1 MATRSAA
8 ASKQHP
14 VTTAPT
20 SPVQTQAP
28 TRTAKVS
35 VSLPADLTSD
45 VRRRVGSRGFSAYV
59 AGAVRRQLE
68 RDNLDALLAEMETAN
83 GPVSDNFLA
92 AVEALWPA
100 SDTGAG
106 N

>member
-1 MATRSAA
+1 M
-8 ASKQHP
+8 
-14 VTTAPT
+14 TAQP
-20 SPVQTQAP
+20 SPDAQPAP
-28 TRTAKVS
+28 STRTEKVS

-45 VRRRVGSRGFSAYV
+45 VRERAGSRGFSAYV

-68 RDNLDALLAEMETAN
+68 RDNLDALLAEMEAAN
-83 GPVSDNFLA
+83 GPVPDDLLA

-100 SDTGAG
+100 GDGAAR